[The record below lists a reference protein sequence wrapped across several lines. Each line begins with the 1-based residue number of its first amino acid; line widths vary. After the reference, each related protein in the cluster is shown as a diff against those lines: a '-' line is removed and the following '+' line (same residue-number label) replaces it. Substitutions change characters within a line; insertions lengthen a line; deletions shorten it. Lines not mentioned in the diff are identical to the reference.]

1 MGRERR
7 VMWEIWQANN
17 HYIHGKRLKRYK
29 SKETAVKYAKK
40 NIKYKR
46 MVKGDNKNEF
56 YLEDKDG
63 RSLGMLIYK
72 EK

>member
-1 MGRERR
+1 LGRERR

-17 HYIHGKRLKRYK
+17 HYIQGKRLKRYK